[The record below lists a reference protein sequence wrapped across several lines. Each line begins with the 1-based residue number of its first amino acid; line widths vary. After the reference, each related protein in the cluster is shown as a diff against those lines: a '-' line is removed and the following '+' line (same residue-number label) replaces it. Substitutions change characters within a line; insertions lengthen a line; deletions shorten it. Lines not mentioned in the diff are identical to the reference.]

1 VTVKFTY
8 AGGETAARLSK
19 MLLEQN
25 RRTEISELVI
35 GSTPHKQFTIPL
47 KPTERIIEINEPN
60 ALRLALSPAA
70 RQVFQLHRLDTSAS
84 AQDIIREYKVIIMNL
99 IPIKVWRKSHGDKSS
114 SEDDGNGKW
123 ILIKAEDDDKEIKRV
138 INAAR
143 TAVQALG
150 LDFALA
156 HVGFTKLRK
165 PVILEVDPSPTL
177 APKTLKALLKFLTAP
192 PYRAEKREV
201 KLGAD
206 PEFIL
211 INRDTGKM
219 IPASRFLPRQG
230 KVGCDSIR
238 IPNRQQRPVGELRPE
253 PSTSPLILAE
263 NIRKTILQGVKLL
276 PYSNIQWVAGSQPTS
291 NYPIGGHIHFSNINC
306 SSKLLRALDNYLAI
320 PVFLMENSA
329 SSSMRRTKYGLLS
342 DFRLKE
348 HGFEYR
354 TISSWLVSPEI
365 SKGVLCLAK
374 LVVDNYLDLSTNYF
388 TRVDVQRA
396 FYSGDKSYLRNLYP
410 EIWKTITALPDAKQ
424 YASYL
429 ESIDELCRNA
439 EEWDES
445 KDIREAWGI
454 PIPKK
459 KYRAEN
465 KSKKSS
471 STRVNVRI
479 R

>member
-1 VTVKFTY
+1 MTVKFIY
-8 AGGETAARLSK
+8 ASGETANRLGK
-19 MLLEQN
+19 MLLEHN
-25 RRTEISELVI
+25 RRTEIIDQAI
-35 GSTPHKQFTIPL
+35 GSTPHKLFTIPQ
-47 KPTERIIEINEPN
+47 KTTQKIIEINEPN

-70 RQVFQLHRLDTSAS
+70 KEVFKLQRLDTSAS
-84 AQDIIREYKVIIMNL
+84 DQDIIREYKLLIMNL
-99 IPIKVWRKSHGDKSS
+99 VPFKIWRKASGEKSS
-114 SEDDGNGKW
+114 SDDGNSQW
-123 ILIKAEDDDKEIKRV
+123 ILIKAESDDKEIKR
-138 INAAR
+138 ITAAAR
-143 TAVQALG
+143 IAVQALG

-165 PVILEVDPSPTL
+165 PVIFNVDPSPAL
-177 APKTLKALLKFLTAP
+177 SPKNIKALVKFLTDP
-192 PYRAEKREV
+192 PYRVEKKEV

-211 INRDTGKM
+211 INTETGQM
-219 IPASRFLPRQG
+219 IPASRFLPRLG

-263 NIRKTILQGVKLL
+263 NIRKTLLQGVKLL

-320 PVFLMENSA
+320 PVFLMENSIT
-329 SSSMRRTKYGLLS
+329 SSLRRTKYGLLS

-374 LVVDNYLDLSTNYF
+374 LVVDNYMELSTNYF
-388 TRVDVQRA
+388 TRVDIQRA
-396 FYSGDKSYLRNLYP
+396 FYSGDKSYLRSFYP
-410 EIWKTITALPDAKQ
+410 DIWKTITALPNYSQ

-429 ESIDELCRNA
+429 EPINELCRNA
-439 EEWDES
+439 QEWDET

>member
-1 VTVKFTY
+1 VTVKFIY
-8 AGGETAARLSK
+8 ASGETANRLGK
-19 MLLEQN
+19 MLLEHN
-25 RRTEISELVI
+25 RRTEIIDQAI
-35 GSTPHKQFTIPL
+35 GSTPHKLFTIPQ
-47 KPTERIIEINEPN
+47 KTTQKIIEINEPN

-70 RQVFQLHRLDTSAS
+70 KEVFKLQRLDTSAS
-84 AQDIIREYKVIIMNL
+84 DQDIIREYKLLIMNL
-99 IPIKVWRKSHGDKSS
+99 VPFKIWRKASGEKSS
-114 SEDDGNGKW
+114 SDDGNSQW
-123 ILIKAEDDDKEIKRV
+123 ILIKAESDDKEIKR
-138 INAAR
+138 ITAAAR
-143 TAVQALG
+143 IAVQALG

-165 PVILEVDPSPTL
+165 PVIFNVDPSPAL
-177 APKTLKALLKFLTAP
+177 SPKNIKALVKFLTDP
-192 PYRAEKREV
+192 PYRVEKKEV

-211 INRDTGKM
+211 INTETGQM
-219 IPASRFLPRQG
+219 IPASRFLPRLG

-263 NIRKTILQGVKLL
+263 NIRKTLLQGVKLL

-320 PVFLMENSA
+320 PVFLMENSIT
-329 SSSMRRTKYGLLS
+329 SSLRRTKYGLLS

-374 LVVDNYLDLSTNYF
+374 LVVDNYMELSTNYF
-388 TRVDVQRA
+388 TRVDIQRA
-396 FYSGDKSYLRNLYP
+396 FYSGDKSYLRSFYP
-410 EIWKTITALPDAKQ
+410 DIWKTITALPNYSQ

-429 ESIDELCRNA
+429 EPINELCRNA
-439 EEWDES
+439 QEWDET

>member
-1 VTVKFTY
+1 MTVKFIY
-8 AGGETAARLSK
+8 ASGETATRLSK
-19 MLLEQN
+19 MLLEYN
-25 RRTEISELVI
+25 RRTEISEQTI
-35 GSTPHKQFTIPL
+35 GSTSHKLFTIPH
-47 KPTERIIEINEPN
+47 KPTQKIIEINEPN

-70 RQVFQLHRLDTSAS
+70 KQVFQWHRLDAPSS
-84 AQDIIREYKVIIMNL
+84 AQNIIREYKVIIMNL
-99 IPIKVWRKSHGDKSS
+99 VPLRVWRKSSGDTSS
-114 SEDDGNGKW
+114 DVDDSNSRW
-123 ILIKAEDDDKEIKRV
+123 ILIKAEDDDKEIKR
-138 INAAR
+138 ITAAAR
-143 TAVQALG
+143 IAVQALG

-165 PVILEVDPSPTL
+165 AVIFEVDPSPALT
-177 APKTLKALLKFLTAP
+177 PKTIKTLVNFLTAP
-192 PYRAEKREV
+192 PYRVAKEEV

-219 IPASRFLPRQG
+219 VPASRFLPRQG

-238 IPNRQQRPVGELRPE
+238 IPNRQQRPIGELRPE
-253 PSTSPLILAE
+253 PSASPLILAE
-263 NIRKTILQGVKLL
+263 NIRKTLLQGVRLL
-276 PYSNIQWVAGSQPTS
+276 PYSNIQWVAGSQPTN
-291 NYPIGGHIHFSNINC
+291 NYPIGGHIHFNVDC
-306 SSKLLRALDNYLAI
+306 SSKLLRALDNYLAS
-320 PVFLMENSA
+320 PVFLMENSTT
-329 SSSMRRTKYGLLS
+329 SSMRRTKYGLLS

-348 HGFEYR
+348 YGFEYR

-374 LVVDNYLDLSTNYF
+374 LIVDNYMELSANYF
-388 TRVDVQRA
+388 TRIDVQRA

-410 EIWKTITALPDAKQ
+410 EIWQTITALPDAKK
-424 YASYL
+424 YASHL
-429 ESIDELCRNA
+429 EPINELCRNA
-439 EEWDES
+439 KEWDES
-445 KDIREAWGI
+445 KDIRETWGI

>member
-1 VTVKFTY
+1 
-8 AGGETAARLSK
+8 
-19 MLLEQN
+19 MLLEHN
-25 RRTEISELVI
+25 RRTEIIDQAI
-35 GSTPHKQFTIPL
+35 GSTPHKLFTIPQ
-47 KPTERIIEINEPN
+47 KTTQKIIEINEPN

-70 RQVFQLHRLDTSAS
+70 KEVFKLQRLDTSAS
-84 AQDIIREYKVIIMNL
+84 DQDIIREYKLLIMNL
-99 IPIKVWRKSHGDKSS
+99 VPFKIWRKASGEKSS
-114 SEDDGNGKW
+114 SDDGNSQW
-123 ILIKAEDDDKEIKRV
+123 ILIKAESDDKEIKR
-138 INAAR
+138 ITAAAR
-143 TAVQALG
+143 IAVQALG

-165 PVILEVDPSPTL
+165 PVIFNVDPSPAL
-177 APKTLKALLKFLTAP
+177 SPKNIKALVKFLTDP
-192 PYRAEKREV
+192 PYRVEKKEV

-211 INRDTGKM
+211 INTETGQM
-219 IPASRFLPRQG
+219 IPASRFLPRLG

-263 NIRKTILQGVKLL
+263 NIRKTLLQGVKLL

-320 PVFLMENSA
+320 PVFLMENSIT
-329 SSSMRRTKYGLLS
+329 SSLRRTKYGLLS

-374 LVVDNYLDLSTNYF
+374 LVVDNYMELSTNYF
-388 TRVDVQRA
+388 TRVDIQRA
-396 FYSGDKSYLRNLYP
+396 FYSGDKSYLRSFYP
-410 EIWKTITALPDAKQ
+410 DIWKTITALPNYSQ

-429 ESIDELCRNA
+429 EPINELCRNA
-439 EEWDES
+439 QEWDET